1 MRTPYD
7 IPKEHT
13 LGGFCMERASVFPQY
28 TAADRIMAVF
38 YFLVGY
44 GFLYVF
50 TGATHSWALSVFTVF
65 YAAVVLAYL
74 RVRKLTPPAESWFWL
89 AAMLAIGIP
98 FGFWC
103 IFPVYQILALMAVA
117 AYWSLSATGRLLQ
130 QGKTSE
136 WFAFDCWNALFWVP
150 FTNCICQ
157 IRVLLGNEQQE
168 QADNEKNGT
177 VGKSG
182 LAILLG
188 LGLAVPVLL
197 IVLPLLSQADA
208 GFELLVGDLVR
219 YMQEHL
225 LSVFL
230 RLLFSVPVSLYLY
243 GLIFGGITG
252 RNTDMVKVEQLQ
264 ETRKAA
270 RRVPDMA
277 ITTVL
282 VILCLV
288 YLLFIGLQGNYLF
301 AAFQGSLPEEFTYAE
316 YARRG
321 FFELCQIGAWN
332 LILLGLCHLFSRNGS
347 QENKLL
353 QILTIVLSV
362 QTLLLLFTAVSKLAM
377 YIDVYGLTVN
387 RVLPMTFLIWLVL
400 VFVLLIL
407 RQKKAFPMARICIL
421 AGTVLFCLLCV
432 FPVERLIEAYNVWAR
447 MQGYII

>member
-1 MRTPYD
+1 MRGPYD

-13 LGGFCMERASVFPQY
+13 LGGFIMERASVFPQY

-50 TGATHSWALSVFTVF
+50 TGATHSWALSVFTIF
-65 YAAVVLAYL
+65 YAAVVLTYL
-74 RVRKLTPPAESWFWL
+74 KARKLTPPPESWFWL

-117 AYWSLSATGRLLQ
+117 AYWTLSATGRLLQ
-130 QGKTSE
+130 RKTSE
-136 WFAFDCWNALFWVP
+136 WFAFDCWNAFFWVP
-150 FTNCICQ
+150 FTNFICQ
-157 IRVLLGNEQQE
+157 VRVLLGNGLQE
-168 QADNEKNGT
+168 EADAEKSGT
-177 VGKSG
+177 GGKSG
-182 LAILLG
+182 LSILLG
-188 LGLAVPVLL
+188 LVIAVPVLM

-219 YMQEHL
+219 YIQEHL
-225 LSVFL
+225 LNVFL
-230 RLLFSVPVSLYLY
+230 RLLFSIPVSFYLY
-243 GLIFGGITG
+243 GLIFGGVTG
-252 RNTDMVKVEQLQ
+252 RNTDGIKITQLQ

-277 ITTVL
+277 VATVL

-288 YLLFIGLQGNYLF
+288 YLLFIGMQGNYLF
-301 AAFQGSLPEEFTYAE
+301 AAFAGSLPEEFTYAE

-332 LILLGLCHLFSRNGS
+332 LILLGLGNLFSRNSS
-347 QENKLL
+347 QDNKLL

-387 RVLPMTFLIWLVL
+387 RVLPMTFLCWLVL

-407 RQKKAFPMARICIL
+407 RQKKSFPMVRICIL
-421 AGTVLFCLLCV
+421 VGTVLFCLLCV
-432 FPVERLIEAYNVWAR
+432 FPVERWVEAYNVWAR
-447 MQGYII
+447 MKGFII